1 LKNNQQNCGTQ
12 VPTQGSKSDPH
23 GFTAGMSGAS
33 PQEEDSQLTG
43 TPLVD
48 LQAGQTFEVAPTPSI
63 SDIYPMVMTTIQEN
77 EE

>member
-1 LKNNQQNCGTQ
+1 
-12 VPTQGSKSDPH
+12 
-23 GFTAGMSGAS
+23 MSGAS